1 QAMLDDLAE
10 HFSVPRRKMV
20 RIYNPVDADQVKRL
34 AEMGGNPYPTPGP
47 NLVTVGRLSLEKG
60 VDVLLEAFALVREV
74 VTDARLTVLGDGP
87 LAAALGEQRDRL
99 GLRDSVHFVGF
110 LPNPHPYVKYADLFV
125 MPSRVEGMPN
135 AVLEALAL
143 RKPVVAPG
151 CVGAMKE
158 IAGANCRLRLV
169 SSEDPVGL
177 ADGILKVLVETKLG
191 QSLDSDSA
199 FEANFGLRP
208 VMAQYETLFEKVL
221 DGLLL

>member
-1 QAMLDDLAE
+1 MLDDLAE
-10 HFSVPRRKMV
+10 YFNVPRRKMI

-99 GLRDSVHFVGF
+99 GLRDSVHFAGF

-143 RKPVVAPG
+143 EKPVVATD
-151 CVGAMKE
+151 CVAAMRE
-158 IAGANCRLRLV
+158 IAEANRRLRLV
-169 SSEDPVGL
+169 SSENPAAL
-177 ADGILKVLVETKLG
+177 AEGAVEVLTETEFRD
-191 QSLDSDSA
+191 SLDSDST
-199 FEANFGLRP
+199 FEQKFGLRP
-208 VMAQYETLFEKVL
+208 IMRQYETLFEKVQ
-221 DGLLL
+221 DGNFL